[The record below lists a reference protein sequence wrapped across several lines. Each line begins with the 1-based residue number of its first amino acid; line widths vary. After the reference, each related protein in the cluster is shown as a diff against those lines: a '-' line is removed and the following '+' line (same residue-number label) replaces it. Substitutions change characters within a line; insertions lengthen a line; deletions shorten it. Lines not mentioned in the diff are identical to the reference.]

1 MQLVELQGALPLFA
15 EVGYRPVAISTDEV
29 EGAAEM
35 AQYVRAEYPILAD
48 PDHVVAESF
57 GVFNLLNDDVAAPAV
72 LLIGEYRVVHWRQV
86 GEGIGDRPSIST
98 ILDAILEAE
107 GPPGGE

>member
-1 MQLVELQGALPLFA
+1 MELQGAIPLFA

-29 EGAAEM
+29 EGAADM
-35 AQYVRAEYPILAD
+35 AQYTRAEYPILAD
-48 PDHVVAESF
+48 PDHAVAESF
-57 GVFNLLNDDVAAPAV
+57 GVFDLLGDGVAAPAV

-98 ILDAILEAE
+98 ILDAILEIE
-107 GPPGGE
+107 GTPDGS